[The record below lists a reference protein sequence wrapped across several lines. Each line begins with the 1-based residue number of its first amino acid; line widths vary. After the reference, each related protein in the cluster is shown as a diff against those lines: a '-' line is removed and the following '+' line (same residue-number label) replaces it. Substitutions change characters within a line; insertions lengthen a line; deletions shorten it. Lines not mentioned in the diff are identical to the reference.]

1 LDKVPIRS
9 AIAFIGVV
17 ALSGCMVGPDF
28 QRPPPPQ
35 ADRYTETPMA
45 EATVAAAGTGG
56 ASQRLLPGTDLPAQW
71 WALYRSEPLDALIK
85 DALAESPTLAS
96 AQAALRVAQE
106 NLAVGRGDLLYP
118 AIDGRASATR
128 QQISG
133 STLGAPGLGTSLF
146 TLYNASVNV
155 SYAFDVFGG
164 ARREIEALESLV
176 DYQGYQLEGAHLTL
190 TSNVVTTAIREAA
203 LRAQVRSTQE
213 IIAALEKQLTVVER
227 QFKLGAVS
235 KPDVL
240 AQRTQLAQTQATL
253 PLLERNLAQTRHQ
266 LAVLA
271 GRLPSAG
278 GLPQFELDALT
289 LPPEIPLSVPSSLVR
304 QRPDIL
310 ASEALLHQ
318 ASAEI
323 GVATA
328 DLYPKINL
336 TGSFGG
342 QALKLAD
349 LFAGPSV
356 WSIGAGLLQPI
367 FRGDALNA
375 KRRAAIAAYDEA
387 AAQYRQTVL
396 LAFQNVADT
405 LRALDDDARTLVA
418 QAAAEAYARE
428 ALALAERQ
436 FRLGATS
443 YLTLLNAQ
451 RQYHLARLALVQAQA
466 ARYADTAALFQAL
479 GGGWWQRTAASGPP
493 PISRVN

>member
-1 LDKVPIRS
+1 
-9 AIAFIGVV
+9 
-17 ALSGCMVGPDF
+17 
-28 QRPPPPQ
+28 
-35 ADRYTETPMA
+35 
-45 EATVAAAGTGG
+45 
-56 ASQRLLPGTDLPAQW
+56 
-71 WALYRSEPLDALIK
+71 
-85 DALAESPTLAS
+85 
-96 AQAALRVAQE
+96 
-106 NLAVGRGDLLYP
+106 
-118 AIDGRASATR
+118 
-128 QQISG
+128 
-133 STLGAPGLGTSLF
+133 
-146 TLYNASVNV
+146 
-155 SYAFDVFGG
+155 
-164 ARREIEALESLV
+164 LV